1 MFFWCIINVYAIK
14 RLKAAIIICGK
25 EHADMSN
32 KKVTRSPASLKISN
46 DVLTKIAEVAA
57 TEIRGVASQGE
68 HLVVSDKGVGIAGKF
83 ISPVKVAVRNDAAEI
98 SVNIVVLQGY
108 KANEVAQSV
117 QKSVKSAVQSMAGVA
132 VSKVNV
138 LISDIMLSSV
148 K

>member
-1 MFFWCIINVYAIK
+1 M
-14 RLKAAIIICGK
+14 ICGK
-25 EHADMSN
+25 EYADMSN

-83 ISPVKVAVRNDAAEI
+83 ISPVKVVVRNDAAEI

-138 LISDIMLSSV
+138 RISDIMLSSV

>member
-1 MFFWCIINVYAIK
+1 
-14 RLKAAIIICGK
+14 
-25 EHADMSN
+25 MSN

-83 ISPVKVAVRNDAAEI
+83 ISPVKVVVRNDAAEI

-138 LISDIMLSSV
+138 RISDIMLSSV